1 MVLAALYL
9 TCLVVGFLVGVTV
22 VGGILN
28 PPALILLSGLGTH
41 TAMGTALASFLPL
54 SLVGTW
60 LYHRLGHLDPAK
72 AVPYVLGGL
81 ITAGPGALLNAHVP
95 GGPLILLLAL
105 LVIFAGF
112 CAFRPPRVGAGGNL
126 FWQGR
131 NGVFLIGA
139 VTGLLAGLTGA
150 GGPVLSIP
158 WMVVAGFPPVAAVA
172 LSMPYQA
179 ATALSGTVGNWSG
192 GHVDFS
198 LLPMLCLLEVAGFFG
213 GVAVVRR
220 IPAWLLRRIIGVLC
234 SALGVFLLVR
244 QLMS

>member
-1 MVLAALYL
+1 MTNAQRENYGYGGMAVASLVLLLWLIPSYSPEYPGYGVPATLVPNLAA
-9 TCLVVGFLVGVTV
+9 GF
-22 VGGILN
+22 
-28 PPALILLSGLGTH
+28 
-41 TAMGTALASFLPL
+41 
-54 SLVGTW
+54 
-60 LYHRLGHLDPAK
+60 
-72 AVPYVLGGL
+72 
-81 ITAGPGALLNAHVP
+81 
-95 GGPLILLLAL
+95 ILLLAL